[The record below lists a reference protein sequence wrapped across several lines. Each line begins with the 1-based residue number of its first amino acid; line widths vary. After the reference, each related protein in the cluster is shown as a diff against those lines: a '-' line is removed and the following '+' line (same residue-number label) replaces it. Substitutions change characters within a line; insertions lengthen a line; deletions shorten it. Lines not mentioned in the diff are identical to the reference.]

1 VTLGKRGKLAFGGSL
16 IINRSREKQHRIRI
30 EERRLH
36 LCLPTLMCF
45 AVLFLATPSFS
56 QQTYRW
62 TDDMG
67 TVHFTDD
74 PSKVPD
80 RYREQVISIESPQLP
95 PPKTAPS
102 VKPKESPDRV
112 KQYLEDHDRKVEEI
126 KKLENRATALEEE
139 LKNCEAR
146 LKEIA
151 ELERQDLTAR
161 TTYRPQPGSRFP
173 AVVTPYSDEK
183 VKLESRIQEIK
194 PELEIL
200 QEKISSIR
208 RSL

>member
-1 VTLGKRGKLAFGGSL
+1 M
-16 IINRSREKQHRIRI
+16 INRSSEKRHRIRI
-30 EERRLH
+30 KKQRLD

-62 TDDMG
+62 TDDKG

-74 PSKVPD
+74 PSRVPD
-80 RYREQVISIESPQLP
+80 RYKEQVIPIEAPESS

-112 KQYLEDHDRKVEEI
+112 KQYLEGHDRKVEEI
-126 KKLENRATALEEE
+126 KKLEKRATTLDEE

-146 LKEIA
+146 LKEID
-151 ELERQDLTAR
+151 ELEKQDLSTR
-161 TTYRPQPGSRFP
+161 TSYRPQPGSRFP
-173 AVVTPYSDEK
+173 AIVTPYSDEK
-183 VKLESRIQEIK
+183 VKLKSRIQEIK
-194 PELEIL
+194 PELESL
-200 QEKISSIR
+200 QGKISSIR